1 MFGYLA
7 WAGVLSP
14 SLSKPL
20 PLLVDG
26 LPEREG
32 DSEPLTVESL
42 VDDIDQPP
50 KPSDRDAKAEK
61 EREQK
66 DPKGQ
71 VVDIAQPAIEQRP
84 DQAKF
89 LSEYDSTVLRE
100 TKGQVGRD
108 KPGDRKSVV

>member
-1 MFGYLA
+1 VPTFVRRSRTVRYAASAVLALCAHGLMFGYLA

-71 VVDIAQPAIEQRP
+71 VVDIA
-84 DQAKF
+84 
-89 LSEYDSTVLRE
+89 
-100 TKGQVGRD
+100 
-108 KPGDRKSVV
+108 